1 MMTPASNDEIQVSLV
16 ALSKEEHKK
25 VKALFVQ
32 LAVLIVLSCSVA
44 LLVILSLYE
53 AAERKTLIDANKDA
67 IDRQLV
73 IVDNLCSV
81 IENQIL
87 IYNASNPNGELP
99 TKECTRLDLEGE

>member
-32 LAVLIVLSCSVA
+32 LAVLILLSCSVA
-44 LLVILSLYE
+44 LLVVLSLYSSEERDQLIQDNNE
-53 AAERKTLIDANKDA
+53 AIQ
-67 IDRQLV
+67 RQTV